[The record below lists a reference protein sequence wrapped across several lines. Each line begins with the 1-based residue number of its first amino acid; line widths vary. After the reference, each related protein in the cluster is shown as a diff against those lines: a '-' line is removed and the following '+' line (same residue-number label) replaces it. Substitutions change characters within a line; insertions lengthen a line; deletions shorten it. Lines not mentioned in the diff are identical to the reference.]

1 MKTKRKSAFKTILGF
16 EYISVIKN
24 KAFIISTI
32 LVVATLILTSFLPAL
47 IIGLTSSDSSDE
59 ETEKP
64 KIAVVNKAYE
74 KDDVI
79 VKAITDNF
87 NGYDV
92 ESIKSESDAQK
103 GVKDGLYSFSII
115 LNKPL
120 EYNYITL
127 TQSIYDTTTD
137 MVDTAITSAYRT
149 TELEK
154 KGISAQ
160 ESEKILSA
168 YTTKS
173 VITLGTDQ
181 TTAYISTYI
190 LVMALY
196 TAILA
201 YGQLVATSVV
211 TEKSSRAMEMLITCA
226 SPSDLMFGK
235 VIGAGLAGF
244 TQIAVIFGVGA
255 ISLPVMLSSMPADL
269 KSIISF
275 PIESATFCFIRFTV
289 SDTAS
294 ALFAILFFV
303 LAFFIYAF
311 VFAAIASL
319 VSRIE
324 DLSSIM
330 SPVMFIIIFVFMAV
344 IFGMNSGELNSPLMI
359 TISYIPFTAPIAMFA
374 RIAMSDVAAWEII
387 ISVAIQVASVFILGK
402 LAAAIYRVGVLLYG
416 KPPKLGQALKMV
428 FSKKARS

>member
-32 LVVATLILTSFLPAL
+32 LVVAILILTSFLPAL

-92 ESIKSESDAQK
+92 ESIKSESDAQT

-120 EYNYITL
+120 EYDYITL

-137 MVDTAITSAYRT
+137 IVDTAITSAYRT

-196 TAILA
+196 MAILA

-255 ISLPVMLSSMPADL
+255 ISLPVMLNSMPADL

-275 PIESATFCFIRFTV
+275 PIE
-289 SDTAS
+289 S

-319 VSRIE
+319 VSRVE

-330 SPVMFIIIFVFMAV
+330 SPVMFIIVFVFMAV

-416 KPPKLGQALKMV
+416 KPPKLGQAFKMV

>member
-255 ISLPVMLSSMPADL
+255 ISLPVMLNSMPADL

-275 PIESATFCFIRFTV
+275 PIESA
-289 SDTAS
+289 
-294 ALFAILFFV
+294 LFAILFSI
-303 LAFFIYAF
+303 LA
-311 VFAAIASL
+311 L
-319 VSRIE
+319 LTTLHRR
-324 DLSSIM
+324 
-330 SPVMFIIIFVFMAV
+330 
-344 IFGMNSGELNSPLMI
+344 
-359 TISYIPFTAPIAMFA
+359 FT
-374 RIAMSDVAAWEII
+374 
-387 ISVAIQVASVFILGK
+387 
-402 LAAAIYRVGVLLYG
+402 
-416 KPPKLGQALKMV
+416 
-428 FSKKARS
+428 

>member
-1 MKTKRKSAFKTILGF
+1 MKNKRKSAFKTVLGF

-32 LVVATLILTSFLPAL
+32 LIVATLVLTSFLPAL
-47 IIGLTSSDSSDE
+47 IAGLTFSDSSDE

-74 KDDVI
+74 KDDTI
-79 VKAITDNF
+79 MKAMQNSF
-87 NGYDV
+87 EGYDIEV
-92 ESIKSESDAQK
+92 IKSEDDAQS
-103 GVKDGLYSFSII
+103 GVKDGQYSFSII
-115 LNKPL
+115 LNTPL

-137 MVDTAITSAYRT
+137 IVDSAITSAYRT
-149 TELEK
+149 TELAK
-154 KGISAQ
+154 KGISA
-160 ESEKILSA
+160 EDSEKILSA

-190 LVMALY
+190 LVLALY
-196 TAILA
+196 MAILA
-201 YGQLVATSVV
+201 YGQLVANSVV
-211 TEKSSRAMEMLITCA
+211 TEKSNRAMEMLITCA

-235 VIGAGLAGF
+235 VIGTGLAGF

-255 ISLPVMLSSMPADL
+255 ISLPVMLNSIPTEL

-275 PIESATFCFIRFTV
+275 PIE
-289 SDTAS
+289 S

-330 SPVMFIIIFVFMAV
+330 SPVMFIIVFVFMAV
-344 IFGMNSGELNSPLMI
+344 IFGMNSGDLSSPLMI

-387 ISVAIQVASVFILGK
+387 LSVAIQIVSVFILGK
-402 LAAAIYRVGVLLYG
+402 LAAAIYKVGVLLYG
-416 KPPKLGQALKMV
+416 KPPKLGKALKMV

>member
-255 ISLPVMLSSMPADL
+255 ISLPVMLNSMPADL

-275 PIESATFCFIRFTV
+275 PIE
-289 SDTAS
+289 S

-330 SPVMFIIIFVFMAV
+330 SPVMFIIIFVFIFMAV

>member
-87 NGYDV
+87 NDYDV
-92 ESIKSESDAQK
+92 EIIKSESDAQT

-168 YTTKS
+168 SAKRNI
-173 VITLGTDQ
+173 VTLGTDQ

-196 TAILA
+196 MAILA
-201 YGQLVATSVV
+201 YGQLVANSVV

-255 ISLPVMLSSMPADL
+255 ISLPVMLN
-269 KSIISF
+269 SIISF
-275 PIESATFCFIRFTV
+275 PIE
-289 SDTAS
+289 S

-344 IFGMNSGELNSPLMI
+344 VFGMNSGELNSPLMI

>member
-47 IIGLTSSDSSDE
+47 IIGLTSSDNSDE

-92 ESIKSESDAQK
+92 ESIKSESDAQT

-120 EYNYITL
+120 EYDYITL

-196 TAILA
+196 IAILA

-255 ISLPVMLSSMPADL
+255 ISLPVMLNSMPADL

-275 PIESATFCFIRFTV
+275 PIESA
-289 SDTAS
+289 
-294 ALFAILFFV
+294 LFAILFSI
-303 LAFFIYAF
+303 LA
-311 VFAAIASL
+311 L
-319 VSRIE
+319 LTTLHRR
-324 DLSSIM
+324 
-330 SPVMFIIIFVFMAV
+330 
-344 IFGMNSGELNSPLMI
+344 
-359 TISYIPFTAPIAMFA
+359 FT
-374 RIAMSDVAAWEII
+374 
-387 ISVAIQVASVFILGK
+387 
-402 LAAAIYRVGVLLYG
+402 
-416 KPPKLGQALKMV
+416 
-428 FSKKARS
+428 

>member
-92 ESIKSESDAQK
+92 ESIKSESDAQT

-137 MVDTAITSAYRT
+137 IVDTAITSAYRT

-154 KGISAQ
+154 RAFLLRNLKKSFQLIQRKALLHLEQ
-160 ESEKILSA
+160 
-168 YTTKS
+168 TKQLH
-173 VITLGTDQ
+173 IFLH
-181 TTAYISTYI
+181 IFLLWHYI
-190 LVMALY
+190 LLFLHMDSLLLPALSQRK
-196 TAILA
+196 A
-201 YGQLVATSVV
+201 VV
-211 TEKSSRAMEMLITCA
+211 LWKCL
-226 SPSDLMFGK
+226 
-235 VIGAGLAGF
+235 
-244 TQIAVIFGVGA
+244 
-255 ISLPVMLSSMPADL
+255 
-269 KSIISF
+269 
-275 PIESATFCFIRFTV
+275 
-289 SDTAS
+289 
-294 ALFAILFFV
+294 
-303 LAFFIYAF
+303 
-311 VFAAIASL
+311 
-319 VSRIE
+319 
-324 DLSSIM
+324 
-330 SPVMFIIIFVFMAV
+330 
-344 IFGMNSGELNSPLMI
+344 
-359 TISYIPFTAPIAMFA
+359 
-374 RIAMSDVAAWEII
+374 
-387 ISVAIQVASVFILGK
+387 
-402 LAAAIYRVGVLLYG
+402 
-416 KPPKLGQALKMV
+416 
-428 FSKKARS
+428 

>member
-92 ESIKSESDAQK
+92 ESIKSESDAQT

-137 MVDTAITSAYRT
+137 IVDTAITSAYRT

-168 YTTKS
+168 
-173 VITLGTDQ
+173 
-181 TTAYISTYI
+181 
-190 LVMALY
+190 
-196 TAILA
+196 
-201 YGQLVATSVV
+201 
-211 TEKSSRAMEMLITCA
+211 
-226 SPSDLMFGK
+226 
-235 VIGAGLAGF
+235 
-244 TQIAVIFGVGA
+244 
-255 ISLPVMLSSMPADL
+255 
-269 KSIISF
+269 
-275 PIESATFCFIRFTV
+275 
-289 SDTAS
+289 
-294 ALFAILFFV
+294 
-303 LAFFIYAF
+303 
-311 VFAAIASL
+311 
-319 VSRIE
+319 
-324 DLSSIM
+324 
-330 SPVMFIIIFVFMAV
+330 
-344 IFGMNSGELNSPLMI
+344 
-359 TISYIPFTAPIAMFA
+359 
-374 RIAMSDVAAWEII
+374 
-387 ISVAIQVASVFILGK
+387 
-402 LAAAIYRVGVLLYG
+402 
-416 KPPKLGQALKMV
+416 
-428 FSKKARS
+428 

>member
-47 IIGLTSSDSSDE
+47 IIGLTSSDNSDE

-87 NGYDV
+87 NSYGV
-92 ESIKSESDAQK
+92 ESIKSESDAQT

-120 EYNYITL
+120 EYDYITL
-127 TQSIYDTTTD
+127 TQSIYDTTTAD
-137 MVDTAITSAYRT
+137 IVDTAITSAYRT

-196 TAILA
+196 IAILA

-255 ISLPVMLSSMPADL
+255 ISLPVMLNSMPADL

-275 PIESATFCFIRFTV
+275 PIE
-289 SDTAS
+289 S

-344 IFGMNSGELNSPLMI
+344 VFGMNSGELNSPLMI

>member
-87 NGYDV
+87 NDYDV
-92 ESIKSESDAQK
+92 EIIKSESDAQT

-168 YTTKS
+168 SAKRNI
-173 VITLGTDQ
+173 VTLGTDQ

-196 TAILA
+196 MAILA
-201 YGQLVATSVV
+201 YGQLVANSVV
-211 TEKSSRAMEMLITCA
+211 TEKSSRAMEMLIEWITCA

-255 ISLPVMLSSMPADL
+255 ISLPVMLNSMPADL

-275 PIESATFCFIRFTV
+275 PIE
-289 SDTAS
+289 S

-344 IFGMNSGELNSPLMI
+344 VFGMNSGELNSPLMI

>member
-255 ISLPVMLSSMPADL
+255 ISLPVMLNSMPADL

-275 PIESATFCFIRFTV
+275 PIESA
-289 SDTAS
+289 
-294 ALFAILFFV
+294 LFAILFFV
-303 LAFFIYAF
+303 LAFFIIYAF

>member
-244 TQIAVIFGVGA
+244 TQIAVIAVIFGVGA
-255 ISLPVMLSSMPADL
+255 ISLPVMLNSMPADL

-275 PIESATFCFIRFTV
+275 PIE
-289 SDTAS
+289 S

>member
-1 MKTKRKSAFKTILGF
+1 MKKKKKSAFKTVLGF

-32 LVVATLILTSFLPAL
+32 LIVAVLFIASFLPAL
-47 IIGLTSSDSSDE
+47 IMGLSSSSDDNE

-64 KIAVVNKAYE
+64 KIAVINKAYE

-79 VKAITDNF
+79 VKAIIDNF

-92 ESIKSESDAQK
+92 ESIKNESDAQT
-103 GVKDGLYSFSII
+103 GVKDGKYSFSII

-127 TQSIYDTTTD
+127 TKSVYDTTTD
-137 MVDTAITSAYRT
+137 TLDTAVTSAYRT

-154 KGISAQ
+154 NGITAE

-168 YTTKS
+168 SAKKS
-173 VITLGTDQ
+173 VTTLGTDQ
-181 TTAYISTYI
+181 TAAYTSTYI
-190 LVMALY
+190 LVLALY
-196 TAILA
+196 MAILA
-201 YGQLVATSVV
+201 YGQLVANSVV

-235 VIGAGLAGF
+235 VIGTGLAAF
-244 TQIAVIFGVGA
+244 TQIAVILGVGT
-255 ISLPVMLSSMPADL
+255 ISLSTMLNSIPAEFKDMF
-269 KSIISF
+269 SF
-275 PIESATFCFIRFTV
+275 PIDSV
-289 SDTAS
+289 
-294 ALFAILFFV
+294 LFALLFFV

-319 VSRIE
+319 VSRTE
-324 DLSSIM
+324 DLSSLM
-330 SPVMFIIIFVFMAV
+330 SPVMIIIVFVFMAV
-344 IFGMNSGELNSPLMI
+344 VFGMNSGDLSSPLMI
-359 TISYIPFTAPIAMFA
+359 VTSYIPFTAPISMFA

-387 ISVAIQVASVFILGK
+387 ISVAIQVVSVFILGK
-402 LAAAIYRVGVLLYG
+402 LAASIYRVGVLLYG
-416 KPPKLGQALKMV
+416 KPPKLTEALKMV